1 MNMQRKRAIVFVGC
15 QTISFLCS
23 AIAIVCALY
32 YVLWFFTNAAF
43 ATPYQIGRAACSV
56 IIPVGVIAFVNH
68 FLPTK
73 NRWRKFWLGKT
84 VVFLF
89 GYYALISLCFLF
101 FGGRSEYDYS
111 HAAPNLSLFSRI
123 RLSYEMH
130 TLSLTLPETILDYIN
145 NVALFFPFGVFV
157 PMVFPCLRRISTF
170 LCVSI
175 LIIVLVEV
183 LQQLSHVGYFDVDD
197 CVFNFIG
204 SFFGYLAYKAYYF
217 IYTIIKKGKRS
228 KAVI

>member
-1 MNMQRKRAIVFVGC
+1 MPEPFPVIPS
-15 QTISFLCS
+15 TITVHLGPPDSD
-23 AIAIVCALY
+23 AENV
-32 YVLWFFTNAAF
+32 T
-43 ATPYQIGRAACSV
+43 
-56 IIPVGVIAFVNH
+56 VN
-68 FLPTK
+68 
-73 NRWRKFWLGKT
+73 
-84 VVFLF
+84 
-89 GYYALISLCFLF
+89 
-101 FGGRSEYDYS
+101 
-111 HAAPNLSLFSRI
+111 FS
-123 RLSYEMH
+123 
-130 TLSLTLPETILDYIN
+130 DYIK